1 MQSIQ
6 GDTQQLTACPRL
18 TMATHT
24 LQEHLCQM
32 QDQETAESHSQSN
45 PRFGHL
51 KNACA
56 WSGPAWRSQA
66 QAWE

>member
-1 MQSIQ
+1 MQSTQ
-6 GDTQQLTACPRL
+6 GDTKQLTACPRL
-18 TMATHT
+18 MMATHT
-24 LQEHLCQM
+24 LCQM

-56 WSGPAWRSQA
+56 WNGPALRSQA
-66 QAWE
+66 QEWE